1 MQSNAKNNKKGP
13 QPVYKPYLRGRAF
26 SKTAVKRCWRILGY
40 TLIFTVLYVIVGSAL
55 AFDNTALRVICNGVV
70 LLMVMGLMYN
80 DGARMGE
87 SDTAFAEI
95 AMNRKNEGK
104 NVPGSELDRCF
115 HPLKG
120 FVTAACGAAPVFI
133 IALIYAFMAQKQTY
147 SLGVLPSWVSAYEE
161 HADIGA
167 ALAYYHQTS
176 AVQLAEVLRV
186 AVRLLLFPFVNIA
199 GANNAD
205 ALLLVDR
212 LSPLLCLLTPACYG
226 LAICAARSC
235 ARWCTAISARTS
247 ASTTPRSA
255 RLVNSAPSR
264 WSRRT
269 KRRN

>member
-104 NVPGSELDRCF
+104 TCPAV
-115 HPLKG
+115 
-120 FVTAACGAAPVFI
+120 
-133 IALIYAFMAQKQTY
+133 
-147 SLGVLPSWVSAYEE
+147 SW
-161 HADIGA
+161 IGA
-167 ALAYYHQTS
+167 SIPLRAL
-176 AVQLAEVLRV
+176 
-186 AVRLLLFPFVNIA
+186 
-199 GANNAD
+199 
-205 ALLLVDR
+205 
-212 LSPLLCLLTPACYG
+212 
-226 LAICAARSC
+226 
-235 ARWCTAISARTS
+235 
-247 ASTTPRSA
+247 
-255 RLVNSAPSR
+255 
-264 WSRRT
+264 
-269 KRRN
+269 

>member
-167 ALAYYHQTS
+167 ALA
-176 AVQLAEVLRV
+176 
-186 AVRLLLFPFVNIA
+186 
-199 GANNAD
+199 
-205 ALLLVDR
+205 
-212 LSPLLCLLTPACYG
+212 
-226 LAICAARSC
+226 
-235 ARWCTAISARTS
+235 
-247 ASTTPRSA
+247 
-255 RLVNSAPSR
+255 
-264 WSRRT
+264 
-269 KRRN
+269 

>member
-104 NVPGSELDRCF
+104 NVPRRARVYHRADLR
-115 HPLKG
+115 LY
-120 FVTAACGAAPVFI
+120 GAEAN
-133 IALIYAFMAQKQTY
+133 L
-147 SLGVLPSWVSAYEE
+147 LP
-161 HADIGA
+161 GRA
-167 ALAYYHQTS
+167 AL
-176 AVQLAEVLRV
+176 LGI
-186 AVRLLLFPFVNIA
+186 RL
-199 GANNAD
+199 
-205 ALLLVDR
+205 
-212 LSPLLCLLTPACYG
+212 
-226 LAICAARSC
+226 
-235 ARWCTAISARTS
+235 
-247 ASTTPRSA
+247 
-255 RLVNSAPSR
+255 
-264 WSRRT
+264 
-269 KRRN
+269 

>member
-161 HADIGA
+161 HADIGM
-167 ALAYYHQTS
+167 S
-176 AVQLAEVLRV
+176 AQL
-186 AVRLLLFPFVNIA
+186 
-199 GANNAD
+199 D
-205 ALLLVDR
+205 ALRTMRQQLGASFPQQTGADYN
-212 LSPLLCLLTPACYG
+212 PAAYPDNNGYG
-226 LAICAARSC
+226 E
-235 ARWCTAISARTS
+235 
-247 ASTTPRSA
+247 
-255 RLVNSAPSR
+255 
-264 WSRRT
+264 
-269 KRRN
+269 